1 MLTKKISSTQAQNNF
16 GRVLDDIN
24 RNQTRYIIERRGIPQ
39 AIILSLDDLARLLND
54 QEERQLVSRVIA
66 EVRPKYLLGQVLD
79 PTTK

>member
-39 AIILSLDDLARLLND
+39 AIILSLDDFVRLLSD
-54 QEERQLVSRVIA
+54 QEEHQHISRIIA
-66 EVRPKYLLGQVLD
+66 DVRPKYLLGQVLE
-79 PTTK
+79 PTAE